1 MPNTLF
7 IIMILYWF
15 SLYTYIPFQVPYLYA
30 LNVTPSIVGII
41 LGLYGA
47 SQMILRFPFGIIS
60 DYFGK
65 YKIFIVLGSLLSTVS
80 CIIKI
85 VYPSANGFL
94 IGNILTGVAAS
105 TWLMYMVLYYSYF
118 DRSEEHMA
126 ASKCL
131 VANVIGMFLGFLFAT
146 VFYQKFGMDLMLIA
160 AALAA
165 FAATILALFLKEE
178 KRDKKNNIKDLIL
191 VIKNKRL
198 LFFSVLSIIEQGI
211 HMAASVSFTL
221 NRIKELG
228 GASYLVGIASL
239 LNMFFAIVSA
249 YIASTSFA
257 SKRGSKFYVPFSF
270 VLLGLYCVSVILTKN
285 IFVIVASQILS
296 GLSIGML
303 ASYLTSEALIE
314 IDRDKKSSAMGFY
327 QTAYSIGIF
336 IYPIITGKIVEM
348 YSIEIA
354 YIFLTAS
361 AVICAFIA
369 LLYYR
374 KVKTN

>member
-65 YKIFIVLGSLLSTVS
+65 YKIFIVLGSLLSAVS

-94 IGNILTGVAAS
+94 VGNILTGVAAS

-118 DRSEEHMA
+118 DRSKEHMA

-146 VFYQKFGMDLMLIA
+146 IFYQKFGMNLMLIA

-178 KRDKKNNIKDLIL
+178 KREKKNNIKDLIL

-270 VLLGLYCVSVILTKN
+270 VLLGLYCVAVILTKN

-314 IDRDKKSSAMGFY
+314 INRDKKSSAMGFY

-348 YSIEIA
+348 YSIEMA

-369 LLYYR
+369 LLYYK
-374 KVKTN
+374 KVKA

>member
-65 YKIFIVLGSLLSTVS
+65 YKIFIVLGSLLSAIS
-80 CIIKI
+80 CIIKM
-85 VYPSANGFL
+85 VYPTANGFL
-94 IGNILTGVAAS
+94 VGNILTGVAAS

-118 DRSEEHMA
+118 DRSKEHMA

-146 VFYQKFGMDLMLIA
+146 IFYQKFGMSLMLIA

-178 KRDKKNNIKDLIL
+178 KRNKKSNIKDLIL

>member
-65 YKIFIVLGSLLSTVS
+65 YKIFIVLGSLLSAVS

-85 VYPSANGFL
+85 VYPSTNGFL

-118 DRSEEHMA
+118 DRSKEHMA

-146 VFYQKFGMDLMLIA
+146 IFYQKFGMNLMLIA

-178 KRDKKNNIKDLIL
+178 KREKKNNIKDLIL

-270 VLLGLYCVSVILTKN
+270 VLLGLYCVAVILTKN

-314 IDRDKKSSAMGFY
+314 INRDKKSSAMGFY

-348 YSIEIA
+348 YSIEMA

-369 LLYYR
+369 LLYYK
-374 KVKTN
+374 KVKA

>member
-65 YKIFIVLGSLLSTVS
+65 YKIFIVVGSLLSAVS

-85 VYPSANGFL
+85 VYPTANGFL

-118 DRSEEHMA
+118 DRSKEHMA

-146 VFYQKFGMDLMLIA
+146 IFYQKFGMNLMLIA

-178 KRDKKNNIKDLIL
+178 KRDKKSNIKDLIL

-198 LFFSVLSIIEQGI
+198 LFFSILSIIEQGI

-270 VLLGLYCVSVILTKN
+270 LLLGLYCVSVILTKN
-285 IFVIVASQILS
+285 VFVIVASQILS

>member
-65 YKIFIVLGSLLSTVS
+65 YKIFIVLGSLLSAIS
-80 CIIKI
+80 CIIKM
-85 VYPSANGFL
+85 VYPTANGFL
-94 IGNILTGVAAS
+94 VGNILTGVAAS

-118 DRSEEHMA
+118 DRSKEHMA

-146 VFYQKFGMDLMLIA
+146 IFYQKFGMNLMLIA
-160 AALAA
+160 AAFAA

-178 KRDKKNNIKDLIL
+178 KREKKNNIKDLIL
-191 VIKNKRL
+191 VIKNRRL

-270 VLLGLYCVSVILTKN
+270 VLLGLYCVAVILTKN

-348 YSIEIA
+348 YSIEMA

-369 LLYYR
+369 LLYYK
-374 KVKTN
+374 KVKA

>member
-65 YKIFIVLGSLLSTVS
+65 YKIFIVLGSLLSAVS

-94 IGNILTGVAAS
+94 VGNILTGVAAS

-118 DRSEEHMA
+118 DRSKEHMA

-146 VFYQKFGMDLMLIA
+146 IFYQKFGMNLMLIA

-178 KRDKKNNIKDLIL
+178 KREKKNNIKDLIL

-198 LFFSVLSIIEQGI
+198 LFFSILSIIEQGI

-270 VLLGLYCVSVILTKN
+270 VLLGLYCVAVILTKN

-348 YSIEIA
+348 YSIEMA

-369 LLYYR
+369 LLYYK
-374 KVKTN
+374 KVKA

>member
-65 YKIFIVLGSLLSTVS
+65 YKIFIVLGSLLSAVS

-94 IGNILTGVAAS
+94 VGNILTGVAAS

-118 DRSEEHMA
+118 DRSKEHMA

-146 VFYQKFGMDLMLIA
+146 IFYQKFGMNLMLIA

-178 KRDKKNNIKDLIL
+178 KREKKNNIKDLIL

-270 VLLGLYCVSVILTKN
+270 VLLGLYCVAVILTKN

-369 LLYYR
+369 LLYYK
-374 KVKTN
+374 KVKA

>member
-65 YKIFIVLGSLLSTVS
+65 YKIFIVLGSLLSAVS

-94 IGNILTGVAAS
+94 VGNILTGVAAS

-118 DRSEEHMA
+118 DRSKEHMA

-146 VFYQKFGMDLMLIA
+146 IFYQKFGMNLMLIA

-178 KRDKKNNIKDLIL
+178 KREKKNNIKDLIL

-228 GASYLVGIASL
+228 GASYLVGMASL

-270 VLLGLYCVSVILTKN
+270 VLLGLYCVAVILTKN

-348 YSIEIA
+348 YSIEMA

-369 LLYYR
+369 LLYYK
-374 KVKTN
+374 KVKA

>member
-65 YKIFIVLGSLLSTVS
+65 YKIFIVLGSLLSAVS

-94 IGNILTGVAAS
+94 VGNILTGVAAS

-118 DRSEEHMA
+118 DRSKEHMA

-146 VFYQKFGMDLMLIA
+146 IFYQKFGMNLMLIA

-178 KRDKKNNIKDLIL
+178 KREKKNNIKDLIL

-348 YSIEIA
+348 YSIEMA
-354 YIFLTAS
+354 YVFLTAS
-361 AVICAFIA
+361 ALVCAFIA
-369 LLYYR
+369 LLYYKR
-374 KVKTN
+374 VKA

>member
-80 CIIKI
+80 CIIKM
-85 VYPSANGFL
+85 VYPTANGFL
-94 IGNILTGVAAS
+94 VGNILTGVAAS

-118 DRSEEHMA
+118 DRSKEHMA

-146 VFYQKFGMDLMLIA
+146 VFYEKFGMNLMLIA
-160 AALAA
+160 AAFSA
-165 FAATILALFLKEE
+165 FIATILALFLKEE
-178 KRDKKNNIKDLIL
+178 KREKKGNIKDLIL

-348 YSIEIA
+348 YFIEIA

-361 AVICAFIA
+361 AVVCAFIA

>member
-65 YKIFIVLGSLLSTVS
+65 YKIFIVLGSLLSAIS
-80 CIIKI
+80 CIIKM

-94 IGNILTGVAAS
+94 VGNILTGVAAS

-118 DRSEEHMA
+118 DRSKEHMA

-146 VFYQKFGMDLMLIA
+146 IFYQKFGMDLMLIA
-160 AALAA
+160 AAFAA

-178 KRDKKNNIKDLIL
+178 KREKKNNIKDLIL
-191 VIKNKRL
+191 VIKNRRL

-270 VLLGLYCVSVILTKN
+270 VLLGLYCVAVILTKN

-314 IDRDKKSSAMGFY
+314 INRDKKSSAMGFY

-348 YSIEIA
+348 YSIEMA

-369 LLYYR
+369 LLYYK
-374 KVKTN
+374 KVKA

>member
-65 YKIFIVLGSLLSTVS
+65 YKIFIVLGSLLSAIS
-80 CIIKI
+80 CIIKM
-85 VYPSANGFL
+85 VYPTANGFL
-94 IGNILTGVAAS
+94 VGNILTGVAAS

-118 DRSEEHMA
+118 DRSKEHMA

-146 VFYQKFGMDLMLIA
+146 IFYQKFGMNLMLIA

-178 KRDKKNNIKDLIL
+178 KRDKKSNIKDLIL

-198 LFFSVLSIIEQGI
+198 LFFSILSIIEQGI

-348 YSIEIA
+348 YSIETA

>member
-65 YKIFIVLGSLLSTVS
+65 YKIFIVLGSLLSAIS
-80 CIIKI
+80 CIIKM
-85 VYPSANGFL
+85 VYPTANGFL
-94 IGNILTGVAAS
+94 VGNILTGVAAS

-118 DRSEEHMA
+118 DRSKEHMA

-146 VFYQKFGMDLMLIA
+146 IFYQKFGMNLMLIA

-178 KRDKKNNIKDLIL
+178 KREKKNNIKDLIL

-270 VLLGLYCVSVILTKN
+270 VLLGLYCVAVILTKN

-348 YSIEIA
+348 YSIEMA

-369 LLYYR
+369 LLYYK
-374 KVKTN
+374 KVKA

>member
-65 YKIFIVLGSLLSTVS
+65 YKIFIVLGSLLSAIS
-80 CIIKI
+80 CIIKM
-85 VYPSANGFL
+85 VYPTANGFL
-94 IGNILTGVAAS
+94 VGNILTGVAAS

-118 DRSEEHMA
+118 DRSKEHMA

-146 VFYQKFGMDLMLIA
+146 IFYQKFGMNLMLIA
-160 AALAA
+160 AAFAA

-178 KRDKKNNIKDLIL
+178 KREKKNNIKDLIL

-270 VLLGLYCVSVILTKN
+270 VLLGLYCVAVILTKN

-314 IDRDKKSSAMGFY
+314 INRDKKSSAMGFY

-348 YSIEIA
+348 YSIEMA

-369 LLYYR
+369 LLYYK
-374 KVKTN
+374 KVKA

>member
-65 YKIFIVLGSLLSTVS
+65 YKIFIVLGSLLSAIS
-80 CIIKI
+80 CIIKM
-85 VYPSANGFL
+85 VYPTANGFL
-94 IGNILTGVAAS
+94 VGNILTGVAAS

-118 DRSEEHMA
+118 DRSKEHMA

-146 VFYQKFGMDLMLIA
+146 IFYQKFGMNLMLIA

-178 KRDKKNNIKDLIL
+178 KRDKKSNIKDLIL

-270 VLLGLYCVSVILTKN
+270 VLLGIYCVSVILTKN

>member
-65 YKIFIVLGSLLSTVS
+65 YKIFIVLGSLLSAVS

-118 DRSEEHMA
+118 DRSKEHMA

-146 VFYQKFGMDLMLIA
+146 IFYQKFGMNLMLIA

-178 KRDKKNNIKDLIL
+178 KREKKNNIKDLIL

-198 LFFSVLSIIEQGI
+198 LFFSALSIIEQGI

-270 VLLGLYCVSVILTKN
+270 VLLGLYCVAVILTKN

-348 YSIEIA
+348 YSIEMA

-369 LLYYR
+369 LLYYK
-374 KVKTN
+374 KVKA

>member
-65 YKIFIVLGSLLSTVS
+65 YKIFIVLGSLLSAVS

-94 IGNILTGVAAS
+94 VGNILTGVAAS

-118 DRSEEHMA
+118 DRSKEHMA

-146 VFYQKFGMDLMLIA
+146 IFYQKFGMNLMLIA

-178 KRDKKNNIKDLIL
+178 KREKKNNIKDLIL

-211 HMAASVSFTL
+211 HMATSVSFTL

-270 VLLGLYCVSVILTKN
+270 VLLGLYCVAVILTKN

-348 YSIEIA
+348 YSIEMA

-369 LLYYR
+369 LLYYK
-374 KVKTN
+374 KVKA

>member
-65 YKIFIVLGSLLSTVS
+65 YKIFIVLGSLLSAVS

-94 IGNILTGVAAS
+94 VGNILTGVAAS

-118 DRSEEHMA
+118 DRSKEHMA

-146 VFYQKFGMDLMLIA
+146 IFYQKFGMNLMLIA

-178 KRDKKNNIKDLIL
+178 KREKKNNIKDLIL

-270 VLLGLYCVSVILTKN
+270 VLLGLYCVAVILTKN
-285 IFVIVASQILS
+285 IFVIVTSQILS

-348 YSIEIA
+348 YSIEMA

-369 LLYYR
+369 LLYYK
-374 KVKTN
+374 KVKA

>member
-15 SLYTYIPFQVPYLYA
+15 SLYTYIPFQVPYLYT

-65 YKIFIVLGSLLSTVS
+65 YKIFIVLGSLLSAVS
-80 CIIKI
+80 CIIKM

-94 IGNILTGVAAS
+94 VGNILTGVAAS

-118 DRSEEHMA
+118 DRSKEHMA

-146 VFYQKFGMDLMLIA
+146 IFYQKFGMSLMLIA

-178 KRDKKNNIKDLIL
+178 KRNKKSNIKDLIL

>member
-60 DYFGK
+60 NYFGK
-65 YKIFIVLGSLLSTVS
+65 YKIFIVLGSLLSAVS

-94 IGNILTGVAAS
+94 VGNILTGVAAS

-118 DRSEEHMA
+118 DRSKEHMA

-146 VFYQKFGMDLMLIA
+146 IFYQKFGMNLMLIA
-160 AALAA
+160 AAFAA

-178 KRDKKNNIKDLIL
+178 KREKKNNIKDLIL

-270 VLLGLYCVSVILTKN
+270 VLLGLYCVAVILTKN

-369 LLYYR
+369 LLYYK
-374 KVKTN
+374 KVKA

>member
-80 CIIKI
+80 CIIKM
-85 VYPSANGFL
+85 VYPTANGFL
-94 IGNILTGVAAS
+94 VGNILTGVAAS

-118 DRSEEHMA
+118 DRSKEHMA

-146 VFYQKFGMDLMLIA
+146 IFYQKFGMNLMLIA

-178 KRDKKNNIKDLIL
+178 KRDKKSNIKDLIL

-361 AVICAFIA
+361 AVVCAFIA

>member
-65 YKIFIVLGSLLSTVS
+65 YKIFIVLGSLLSAIS
-80 CIIKI
+80 CIIKM
-85 VYPSANGFL
+85 VYPTANGFL
-94 IGNILTGVAAS
+94 VGNILTGVAAS

-118 DRSEEHMA
+118 DRSKEHMA

-146 VFYQKFGMDLMLIA
+146 IFYQKFGMNLMLIA
-160 AALAA
+160 AAFAA
-165 FAATILALFLKEE
+165 FDATILALFLKEE
-178 KRDKKNNIKDLIL
+178 KREKKNNIKDLIL

-270 VLLGLYCVSVILTKN
+270 VLLGLYCVAVILTKN

-348 YSIEIA
+348 YSIEMA

-369 LLYYR
+369 LLYYK
-374 KVKTN
+374 KVKA

>member
-65 YKIFIVLGSLLSTVS
+65 YKIFIVLGSLLSAVS

-118 DRSEEHMA
+118 DRSKEHMA

-146 VFYQKFGMDLMLIA
+146 IFYQKFGMNLMLIA
-160 AALAA
+160 AAFAA

-178 KRDKKNNIKDLIL
+178 KREKKNNIKDLIL
-191 VIKNKRL
+191 VIKNRRL

-270 VLLGLYCVSVILTKN
+270 VLLGLYCVAVILTKN

-369 LLYYR
+369 LLYYK
-374 KVKTN
+374 KVKA

>member
-65 YKIFIVLGSLLSTVS
+65 YKIFIVLGSLLSAVS
-80 CIIKI
+80 CIIKM
-85 VYPSANGFL
+85 VYPTANGFL

-118 DRSEEHMA
+118 DRSKEHMA

-131 VANVIGMFLGFLFAT
+131 VANVIGMFLGFLFAAI
-146 VFYQKFGMDLMLIA
+146 FYQKFGMNLMLIA

-165 FAATILALFLKEE
+165 FTATILALFLKEE
-178 KRDKKNNIKDLIL
+178 KREKKNNIKDLIL

-239 LNMFFAIVSA
+239 INMFFAIVSA

-257 SKRGSKFYVPFSF
+257 SKRGSKFYIPFSF

-348 YSIEIA
+348 YSLEIA

-369 LLYYR
+369 LLYYG
-374 KVKTN
+374 KIKTN

>member
-65 YKIFIVLGSLLSTVS
+65 YKIFIVLGSLLSAVS
-80 CIIKI
+80 CIIKM

-94 IGNILTGVAAS
+94 VGNILTGVAAS

-118 DRSEEHMA
+118 DRSKEHMA

-146 VFYQKFGMDLMLIA
+146 IFYQKFGMNLMLIA

-165 FAATILALFLKEE
+165 FAATILAFFLKEE
-178 KRDKKNNIKDLIL
+178 KRNKKSNIKDLIL

-270 VLLGLYCVSVILTKN
+270 VLLGIYCVSVILTKN

>member
-65 YKIFIVLGSLLSTVS
+65 YKIFIVLGSLLSAVS

-94 IGNILTGVAAS
+94 VGNILTGVAAS

-118 DRSEEHMA
+118 DRSKEHMA

-146 VFYQKFGMDLMLIA
+146 IFYQKFGMNLMLIA
-160 AALAA
+160 AAFAA

-178 KRDKKNNIKDLIL
+178 KREKKNNIKDLIL

-270 VLLGLYCVSVILTKN
+270 VLLGLYCVAVILTKN

-348 YSIEIA
+348 YSIEMA

-369 LLYYR
+369 LLYYK
-374 KVKTN
+374 KVKA

>member
-65 YKIFIVLGSLLSTVS
+65 YKIFIVLGSLLSAVS

-85 VYPSANGFL
+85 VYPTANGFL
-94 IGNILTGVAAS
+94 VGNILTGVAAS

-118 DRSEEHMA
+118 DRSKEHMA

-146 VFYQKFGMDLMLIA
+146 IFYQKFGMNLMLIA

-178 KRDKKNNIKDLIL
+178 KREKKNNIKDLIL

-270 VLLGLYCVSVILTKN
+270 VLLGLYCVAVILTKN

-314 IDRDKKSSAMGFY
+314 INRDKKSSAMGFY

-348 YSIEIA
+348 YSIEMA

-369 LLYYR
+369 LLYYK
-374 KVKTN
+374 KVKA

>member
-65 YKIFIVLGSLLSTVS
+65 YKIFIVLGSLLSAVS

-94 IGNILTGVAAS
+94 VGNILTGVAAS

-118 DRSEEHMA
+118 DRSKEHMA

-146 VFYQKFGMDLMLIA
+146 IFYQKFGMNLMLIA
-160 AALAA
+160 AAFAA

-178 KRDKKNNIKDLIL
+178 KREKKNNIKDLIL

-270 VLLGLYCVSVILTKN
+270 VLLGLYCVAVILTKN

-348 YSIEIA
+348 YSIEVA

-369 LLYYR
+369 LLYYK
-374 KVKTN
+374 KVKA

>member
-65 YKIFIVLGSLLSTVS
+65 YKIFIVLGSLLSAIS
-80 CIIKI
+80 CIIKM
-85 VYPSANGFL
+85 VYPTANGFL
-94 IGNILTGVAAS
+94 VGNILIGVAAS

-118 DRSEEHMA
+118 DRSKEHMA

-146 VFYQKFGMDLMLIA
+146 IFYQKFGMNLMLIA

-178 KRDKKNNIKDLIL
+178 KREKKNNIKDLIL

-198 LFFSVLSIIEQGI
+198 LFFSILSIIEQGI

-270 VLLGLYCVSVILTKN
+270 VLLGLYCVAVILTKN

-348 YSIEIA
+348 YSIEMA

-369 LLYYR
+369 LLYYK
-374 KVKTN
+374 KVKA

>member
-65 YKIFIVLGSLLSTVS
+65 YKIFIVLGSLLSAVS

-94 IGNILTGVAAS
+94 VGNILTGVAAS

-118 DRSEEHMA
+118 DRSKEHMA

-146 VFYQKFGMDLMLIA
+146 IFYQKFGMNLMLIA
-160 AALAA
+160 AAFAA

-178 KRDKKNNIKDLIL
+178 KREKKNNIKDLIL

-270 VLLGLYCVSVILTKN
+270 VLLGLYCVAVILTKN

-314 IDRDKKSSAMGFY
+314 INRDKKSSAMGFY

-348 YSIEIA
+348 YSIEMA

-369 LLYYR
+369 LLYYK
-374 KVKTN
+374 KVKA

>member
-65 YKIFIVLGSLLSTVS
+65 YKIFIVLGSLLSAVS

-94 IGNILTGVAAS
+94 VGNILTGVAAS

-118 DRSEEHMA
+118 DRSKEHMA

-146 VFYQKFGMDLMLIA
+146 IFYQKFGMNLMLIA
-160 AALAA
+160 AAFAA

-178 KRDKKNNIKDLIL
+178 KREKKNNIKDLIL

-198 LFFSVLSIIEQGI
+198 LFFSILSIIEQGI

-270 VLLGLYCVSVILTKN
+270 VLLGLYCVAVILTKN

-369 LLYYR
+369 LLYYK
-374 KVKTN
+374 KVKA

>member
-65 YKIFIVLGSLLSTVS
+65 YKIFIVLGSLLSAVS

-94 IGNILTGVAAS
+94 VGNILTGVAAS

-118 DRSEEHMA
+118 DRSKEHMA

-146 VFYQKFGMDLMLIA
+146 IFYQKFGMNLMLIA

-165 FAATILALFLKEE
+165 FAATILSLFLKEE
-178 KRDKKNNIKDLIL
+178 KREKKNNIKDLIL

-228 GASYLVGIASL
+228 GTSYLVGIASL

-270 VLLGLYCVSVILTKN
+270 VLLGLYCVAVILTKN

-348 YSIEIA
+348 YSIEMA

-369 LLYYR
+369 LLYYK
-374 KVKTN
+374 KVKA

>member
-65 YKIFIVLGSLLSTVS
+65 YKIFIVLGSLLSAIS

-94 IGNILTGVAAS
+94 VGNILTGVAAS

-118 DRSEEHMA
+118 DRSKEHMA

-146 VFYQKFGMDLMLIA
+146 IFYEKFGMNLMLIA

-178 KRDKKNNIKDLIL
+178 KREKKSNIKNLIL

-270 VLLGLYCVSVILTKN
+270 VLLGLYCVAVILTKN

-348 YSIEIA
+348 YSIEMA

-369 LLYYR
+369 LLYYK
-374 KVKTN
+374 KVKA

>member
-65 YKIFIVLGSLLSTVS
+65 YKIFIVLGSLLSAVS
-80 CIIKI
+80 CVIKM
-85 VYPSANGFL
+85 VYPTANGFL
-94 IGNILTGVAAS
+94 VGNILTGVAAS

-118 DRSEEHMA
+118 DRSKEHMA

-146 VFYQKFGMDLMLIA
+146 IFYQKFGMNLMLIA

-178 KRDKKNNIKDLIL
+178 KRDKKSNIKDLIL

-270 VLLGLYCVSVILTKN
+270 VLLGIYCVSVILTKN

>member
-65 YKIFIVLGSLLSTVS
+65 YKIFIVLGSLLSAVS

-94 IGNILTGVAAS
+94 VGNILTGVAAS

-118 DRSEEHMA
+118 DRSKEHMA

-146 VFYQKFGMDLMLIA
+146 IFYQKFGMNLMLIA
-160 AALAA
+160 AAFAA

-178 KRDKKNNIKDLIL
+178 KREKKNNIKDLIL
-191 VIKNKRL
+191 VIKNRRL

-270 VLLGLYCVSVILTKN
+270 VLLGLYCVAVILTKN

-314 IDRDKKSSAMGFY
+314 INRDKKSSAMGFY

-348 YSIEIA
+348 YSIEMA

-369 LLYYR
+369 LLYYK
-374 KVKTN
+374 KVKA

>member
-65 YKIFIVLGSLLSTVS
+65 YKIFIVLGSLLSAVS

-94 IGNILTGVAAS
+94 VGNILTGVAAS

-118 DRSEEHMA
+118 DRSKEHMA

-146 VFYQKFGMDLMLIA
+146 IFYQKFGMNLMLIA
-160 AALAA
+160 ATLAA

-178 KRDKKNNIKDLIL
+178 KREKKNNIKDLIL

-270 VLLGLYCVSVILTKN
+270 VLLGLYCVAVILTKN

-348 YSIEIA
+348 YSIEMA

-369 LLYYR
+369 LLYYK
-374 KVKTN
+374 KVKAY

>member
-65 YKIFIVLGSLLSTVS
+65 YKIFIVLGSLLSAVS

-94 IGNILTGVAAS
+94 VGNILTGVAAS

-118 DRSEEHMA
+118 DKSKEHMA

-146 VFYQKFGMDLMLIA
+146 IFYQKFGMNLMLIA
-160 AALAA
+160 AAFAA

-178 KRDKKNNIKDLIL
+178 KREKKNNIKDLIL

-270 VLLGLYCVSVILTKN
+270 VLLGLYCVAVILTKN

-348 YSIEIA
+348 YSIEMA

-369 LLYYR
+369 LLYYK
-374 KVKTN
+374 KVKA

>member
-65 YKIFIVLGSLLSTVS
+65 YKIFIVLGSLLSAIS
-80 CIIKI
+80 CIIKM
-85 VYPSANGFL
+85 VYPTANGFL
-94 IGNILTGVAAS
+94 VGNILTGVAAS

-118 DRSEEHMA
+118 DRSKEHMA

-146 VFYQKFGMDLMLIA
+146 IFYQKFGMNLMLIA
-160 AALAA
+160 AA

-178 KRDKKNNIKDLIL
+178 KREKKNNIKDLIL

-270 VLLGLYCVSVILTKN
+270 VLLGLYCVAVILTKN

-348 YSIEIA
+348 YSIEMA

-369 LLYYR
+369 LLYYK
-374 KVKTN
+374 KVKA